1 MDYSLITEVYEKIE
15 STTKRLEMTDYLVDL
30 LKKSPYEIIDKVV
43 YLTQGKIYPDF
54 VGIELGMAEKLAMRA
69 ISLSYGIPVEKIEEH
84 YQKSGDL
91 GTTAE
96 EFATKKKQKTLFTF
110 ETENESLTVEKVY
123 ENFVKIAEATGEKSQ
138 DKKIQLLE
146 ELLQKAKPVEARYI
160 VRTVQGKLRLGIAD
174 ATILDALAVAFSES
188 KENRTIIERAYNI
201 YPDLGYI
208 AKILVKDGIGK
219 IKEIKVTPGI
229 PVRAMLA
236 ERLPSLDEIIE
247 KMGGKAAYEYKYD
260 GLRIQAHITRNKSAI
275 FSRRLENLTNQFP
288 DIIEALKQS
297 LGENEAIVDGEGVPI
312 NVETGELLPF
322 QVVTH
327 RRGRKYDVE
336 KAIEE
341 YPVVLFL
348 FDIIY
353 LNGEDLTTKP
363 YPERRAILEKTVK
376 ESEKVRFA
384 TRIVSDNRDEIQK
397 FFEEAISNGC
407 EGLVAK
413 SIGPDSIYR
422 AGAREFLWI
431 KYKRDYQME
440 LSDTLDLVIVG
451 AFAGHGSRTGTY
463 GALLMAVYDDEK
475 DVFVTL
481 CKLGTGFTEEHL
493 SALPKML
500 QEYKIDHR
508 HARVVSEIEA
518 DYWFEPYMVL
528 EVMGAELTLSPLHT
542 CCRDVIEKGSGI
554 SLRFPRFTGKFR
566 TDKRPDEATTAR
578 EILELYKSQKKKVI
592 TDQV

>member
-110 ETENESLTVEKVY
+110 ETESESLTVEKVY

-188 KENRTIIERAYNI
+188 KENRSIIERAYNI

-208 AKILVKDGIGK
+208 AKILVKDGIEK

-260 GLRIQAHITRNKSAI
+260 GLRIQAHITKNKSAI
-275 FSRRLENLTNQFP
+275 FSRRLENLTSQFP
-288 DIIEALKQS
+288 DIIEALKQA

-440 LSDTLDLVIVG
+440 LSDTLDLVVVG

-508 HARVVSEIEA
+508 HPRVVSEIEA

-566 TDKRPDEATTAR
+566 TDKRPDEATTAK

>member
-110 ETENESLTVEKVY
+110 ETESESLTVEKVY

-188 KENRTIIERAYNI
+188 KENRSIIERAYNI

-384 TRIVSDNRDEIQK
+384 TRIVSDNREEIQK

-578 EILELYKSQKKKVI
+578 EILELYKSQKKKVV

>member
-91 GTTAE
+91 GITAE

-110 ETENESLTVEKVY
+110 ETESESLTVEKVY

-188 KENRTIIERAYNI
+188 KENRSIIERAYNI

-208 AKILVKDGIGK
+208 AKILVKDGIEK

-260 GLRIQAHITRNKSAI
+260 GLRIQAHITKNKSAI

-288 DIIEALKQS
+288 DIIEALRQA

-413 SIGPDSIYR
+413 SIGSDSIYR

-440 LSDTLDLVIVG
+440 LSDTLDLVVVG

-508 HARVVSEIEA
+508 HPRVVSEIEA

-566 TDKRPDEATTAR
+566 TDKRPDEATTAN
-578 EILELYKSQKKKVI
+578 EILELYKSQKKKVV

>member
-30 LKKSPYEIIDKVV
+30 LKKSPYEVIDKVV

-84 YQKSGDL
+84 YQTSGDL
-91 GTTAE
+91 GITAE

-110 ETENESLTVEKVY
+110 ETESESLTVEKVY

-188 KENRTIIERAYNI
+188 KENRSIIERAYNI

-208 AKILVKDGIGK
+208 AKILVKDGIEK

-260 GLRIQAHITRNKSAI
+260 GLRIQAHITKNKSAI

-288 DIIEALKQS
+288 DIIEALKQA

-440 LSDTLDLVIVG
+440 LSDTLDLVVVG

-508 HARVVSEIEA
+508 HPRVVSEIDA

-566 TDKRPDEATTAR
+566 TDKRPDEATTAK
-578 EILELYKSQKKKVI
+578 EILELYKSQKKKVV

>member
-96 EFATKKKQKTLFTF
+96 EFASKKKQKTLFTF
-110 ETENESLTVEKVY
+110 ETESESLTVEKVY

-188 KENRTIIERAYNI
+188 KENRSIIERAYNI

-208 AKILVKDGIGK
+208 AKILVKDGIEK

-236 ERLPSLDEIIE
+236 ERLPSLDEIIQ
-247 KMGGKAAYEYKYD
+247 KMGGRAAYEYKYD
-260 GLRIQAHITRNKSAI
+260 GLRIQAHITKNKSVI
-275 FSRRLENLTNQFP
+275 FSRRLENLTSQFP
-288 DIIEALKQS
+288 DIIEALKQA

-353 LNGEDLTTKP
+353 LNGEDLTTKT
-363 YPERRAILEKTVK
+363 YPERREILEKTVK

-440 LSDTLDLVIVG
+440 LSDTLDLVVVG

-481 CKLGTGFTEEHL
+481 CKLGTGFTEEQL
-493 SALPKML
+493 FALPKML

-508 HARVVSEIEA
+508 HPRVVSEIEA
-518 DYWFEPYMVL
+518 DYWFEPYVVL

-566 TDKRPDEATTAR
+566 TDKRADEATTAK
-578 EILELYKSQKKKVI
+578 EILELYRSQKKKVV